1 MSDFS
6 IWLALL
12 VISGLGKVRK
22 KIYVDEYLQIESYI
36 REKERMK
43 QMATRLLDHET
54 VTVPLEE
61 VVRARPMAASPAKQS
76 RSTTA
81 ALAFLIGCVT
91 LMMTGFAV
99 IIPVFPQRLQALGLG
114 PETLALMEGA
124 FGLGMLLFSTP
135 MGTWSGRIGRKPI
148 LFISLAGFIL
158 TNLLLAFVNVAPLF
172 VLIRFVEGML
182 ISGLTPATMSMVGD
196 TIPLAKQGRWIGF
209 LTTAQAVGFGLG
221 PGLGGFLY
229 QTLGFTSPFL
239 LSAGIALVASLLAIF
254 MVPETLPEHVRVE
267 ARLQKANRGAKA
279 QKPKE
284 WRMARL
290 IWLVAPFLVIDF
302 GMIFTYPFVFP
313 QFPFFFERVLHYST
327 AQYGMLF
334 SVYGMALA
342 VFPVFLGRLSESMPK
357 KPLIVTGSLLFSALF
372 VFLLAAPLYPLLI
385 AGAALAGLGSA
396 FVEPAMGSIYL
407 GATTDE
413 NRGQIMGMRGSA
425 ISLAVMLGPLA
436 QALVG
441 PWITP
446 QITFAIR
453 VVLSLSMALVAFLL
467 LNNPR
472 QAESA

>member
-1 MSDFS
+1 M
-6 IWLALL
+6 
-12 VISGLGKVRK
+12 
-22 KIYVDEYLQIESYI
+22 Q
-36 REKERMK
+36 
-43 QMATRLLDHET
+43 QMNTAVLEHET
-54 VTVPLEE
+54 VTVPLED
-61 VVRARPMAASPAKQS
+61 VVSTLSIAAAPVNKS
-76 RSTTA
+76 RSITV
-81 ALAFLIGCVT
+81 ALTFLIGCIT

-148 LFISLAGFIL
+148 LFISLAGFIV
-158 TNLLLAFVNVAPLF
+158 TNLLLAFVNIPLLF
-172 VLIRFVEGML
+172 VLIRFAEGML

-196 TIPLAKQGRWIGF
+196 TIPLEKQGRWIGF
-209 LTTAQAVGFGLG
+209 LTTAQAVGFALG
-221 PGLGGFLY
+221 PGIGGFLS

-239 LSAGIALVASLLAIF
+239 FSAAIALAASLLAVF
-254 MVPETLPEHVRVE
+254 MVPETLPKHVRAE
-267 ARLQKANRGAKA
+267 ARLYKADRGSLAK
-279 QKPKE
+279 KPKE
-284 WRMARL
+284 WRVARL

-313 QFPFFFERVLHYST
+313 QYPFFFEKVLHYST

-342 VFPVFLGRLSESMPK
+342 VFPLFLGRLSETMPK
-357 KPLIVTGSLLFSALF
+357 KPLIVIGSLLFGALN
-372 VFLLAAPLYPLLI
+372 VFMFAAPLYPLLI

-413 NRGQIMGMRGSA
+413 NRGQVMGMRGSA

-446 QITFAIR
+446 QITFAIG
-453 VVLSLSMALVAFLL
+453 VALSASMALVAFLL

-472 QAESA
+472 HTEKA